1 MLFSPWSFVESAK
14 HRRQTWSI
22 DSCLHLNKP
31 PRSRGKFRWDLKGFT
46 QPTQATACKEATFPY
61 TDKGIVVT
69 TADTTTM
76 HDDLGA
82 FQFSPAFITAK
93 QWARGSVQHVL
104 TATFGKSLKR
114 TNKNHESK
122 HELRNT
128 KSDNELATPKVQSDS
143 VKRPSMQYQHM
154 DTTRSNFNK
163 IDTSRSKICGNSIL
177 LLSLFLGLTC
187 PGHPGPRSLRSQV
200 PPASNGVVWFSTQ
213 KRGPF
218 WCPQTFFGI
227 KFATIYN
234 HLQPVISYNQA
245 LDMSIFSMSNMKRFS
260 WM

>member
-76 HDDLGA
+76 HNDLGA

-128 KSDNELATPKVQSDS
+128 KSDNELATSKNLADS
-143 VKRPSMQYQHM
+143 IKRPSMQKSTHGYQLW
-154 DTTRSNFNK
+154 SNFNK

-177 LLSLFLGLTC
+177 LLSLFLGLTMSWKS
-187 PGHPGPRSLRSQV
+187 RSVWSLRSLLHRI
-200 PPASNGVVWFSTQ
+200 VWCMPLR
-213 KRGPF
+213 KGWPF
-218 WCPQTFFGI
+218 WCPQTFF
-227 KFATIYN
+227 
-234 HLQPVISYNQA
+234 VE
-245 LDMSIFSMSNMKRFS
+245 SNL
-260 WM
+260 